1 MMLVFKDSPQ
11 YSGWKAGS
19 SIMGDERECSSAAPQ
34 FIMPGES
41 SHIFPQKKSG
51 VSSKI
56 KQLIMF

>member
-41 SHIFPQKKSG
+41 SHIFPKKRVESAA
-51 VSSKI
+51 K
-56 KQLIMF
+56 